1 MYRRTVKRYGF
12 KVLGYICCAR
22 VLPWIILCVV
32 WCSDPERMS
41 STSMGWDDK
50 IVKQPEEETRES
62 WTLCLHSLSDLS
74 HISPIVFL
82 YLIKECYASGTLK
95 ATRKFGVLQHQ
106 VHQVLNNGPRPGPA
120 TFVIHCLYALPV
132 FDIHCEGFSHLI
144 ISSLRRFLKANLAD
158 SLQAKDL
165 AAHLFVDMVQGYV
178 NHDERILLKVVE
190 VFDVRL
196 TNLENVICE
205 LKATNIN
212 FRPVTALTFLEQY
225 IFKLIE
231 SQSYM
236 TAVTMLEHFSIR
248 QSGKSFL
255 LAMMEKKE
263 FRAAEKWA
271 TFMGKPMLCV
281 LVQEYFDRK
290 MLKYAYVTIKK
301 NNLRQEFG
309 DVYHQCK
316 ESSMKQLA
324 EKGCWDVAESK
335 AKGDKQLIEY
345 LVYLAMEAGYSEKVD
360 ELCDRYSLQG
370 FPKSKEFDATLLHR
384 KHYLCLKELGVEDVF
399 WVDRVDSLHT
409 ATCYIE
415 ESKVVG
421 VDCEWKP
428 NYVKGSK
435 PNKVSIMQIASSR
448 RVFIFDLIK
457 LSGDMP
463 HILDNCLSRILQSPS
478 ILKLGYNFQCD
489 MKQLTSSYE
498 TLGCFNHFEMLL
510 DIQNVFK
517 ESSGGLSGLAE
528 EILGAGLNKT
538 RRNSDWEQRPLSQN
552 QLEYAALDAAVL
564 VHIFHHIWDQSQQ
577 ATADGNDKI
586 EWKSSIILHMDN
598 AKTTKKNVRNR
609 TKCRVEID

>member
-1 MYRRTVKRYGF
+1 MR
-12 KVLGYICCAR
+12 LSAA
-22 VLPWIILCVV
+22 
-32 WCSDPERMS
+32 
-41 STSMGWDDK
+41 SMGWDDK
-50 IVKQPEEETRES
+50 IVERPEEETHES
-62 WTLCLHSLSDLS
+62 WTLSLHSLSDLS

-82 YLIKECYASGTLK
+82 YLIKECYTSGTLK

-120 TFVIHCLYALPV
+120 TFVIHCLYALPI

-165 AAHLFVDMVQGYV
+165 AAHLFIDMVQGYV
-178 NHDERILLKVVE
+178 NYDERILVKVVE

-196 TNLENVICE
+196 TNLENVICQ
-205 LKATNIN
+205 LKAINVN
-212 FRPVTALTFLEQY
+212 FRPVTALTFLERY

-236 TAVTMLEHFSIR
+236 TAVTLLEHFSIR

-281 LVQEYFDRK
+281 LVHEYLDRK

-301 NNLRQEFG
+301 NNLRQEFA
-309 DVYHQCK
+309 DVYHQCR

-335 AKGDKQLIEY
+335 AKGDKLLIEF
-345 LVYLAMEAGYSEKVD
+345 LVYLAMEAGYMEKVD

-370 FPKSKEFDATLLHR
+370 FPKAKDIDASLLHH
-384 KHYLCLKELGVEDVF
+384 KHYLCLKELGIEEVC
-399 WVDRVDSLHT
+399 WVDGVDSLHT

-435 PNKVSIMQIASSR
+435 PNKVSIMQLASSR
-448 RVFIFDLIK
+448 SVFIFDLIK
-457 LSGDMP
+457 LSGDVP

-498 TLGCFNHFEMLL
+498 TLRCFNHFEMLL

-517 ESSGGLSGLAE
+517 ESSGGLSGIAE

-564 VHIFHHIWDQSQQ
+564 VHIFHHIRDRSLQ

-586 EWKSSIILHMDN
+586 EWKSSLISHMDN
-598 AKTTKKNVRNR
+598 AKTSRKNVRNR
-609 TKCRVEID
+609 TKCRVETD

>member
-345 LVYLAMEAGYSEKVD
+345 LV
-360 ELCDRYSLQG
+360 
-370 FPKSKEFDATLLHR
+370 
-384 KHYLCLKELGVEDVF
+384 
-399 WVDRVDSLHT
+399 
-409 ATCYIE
+409 
-415 ESKVVG
+415 
-421 VDCEWKP
+421 
-428 NYVKGSK
+428 
-435 PNKVSIMQIASSR
+435 SIMQIASSR

-586 EWKSSIILHMDN
+586 EWKSSIFLQILHMDN